1 MTFILLS
8 KKPQVEITMEKTDCC
23 PVCGETDDLEKAFCF
38 FKDCGASE
46 MYEEQKADMKE
57 IAEYQEFDAYQD
69 FTDETAIYPE
79 EKGLEYTALGLA
91 SEAGEY
97 AGKVKKAIR
106 DNKWDYEAMAK
117 ELGDVLWYVA
127 RAAAELDI
135 YLSNIAHMN
144 VEKLRNRKVNNTIQG
159 DGDDR

>member
-1 MTFILLS
+1 
-8 KKPQVEITMEKTDCC
+8 MEKTDCC

-97 AGKVKKAIR
+97 AGKVKKIIR
-106 DNKWDYEAMAK
+106 DGNEVDVDALAK
-117 ELGDVLWYVA
+117 ELGDVMWYVA
-127 RAAAELDI
+127 RCAAELDV
-135 YLSNIAHMN
+135 YLSDVAKTN
-144 VEKLRNRKVNNTIQG
+144 VDKLKSRKERDVIG
-159 DGDDR
+159 GSGDDR

>member
-1 MTFILLS
+1 
-8 KKPQVEITMEKTDCC
+8 MEKTDCC

-91 SEAGEY
+91 SEAGEF

-106 DNKWDYEAMAK
+106 DNKWDHEAMAK

-135 YLSNIAHMN
+135 YLSDVAHMN